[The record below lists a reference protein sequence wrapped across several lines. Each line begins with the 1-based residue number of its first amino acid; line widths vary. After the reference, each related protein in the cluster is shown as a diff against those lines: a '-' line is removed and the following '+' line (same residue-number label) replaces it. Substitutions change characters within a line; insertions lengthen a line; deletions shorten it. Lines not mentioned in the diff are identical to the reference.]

1 MSDTDYYSVLRIKA
15 FNDLANR
22 AKPGIFIYA
31 IVWFAI
37 AFSLNLHESSPL
49 FFQINSG
56 LIVLIF
62 ITRLTHL
69 FLRKQVDKHNV
80 NFLEMWL
87 TTSILLAALHWG
99 LMSAWIFYDSE
110 LTNIEPP
117 MLIVLAAFAM
127 GGTSTLSIS
136 PLIRKLYPVVLFYP
150 SIIYFLWNQN
160 PNDLLYAGLM
170 VTSWGYILIASK
182 SAEHDYWQ
190 AISNNL
196 IAEERAK
203 ELEKLSVTDPLTQ
216 IKNRMFFDAEFE
228 KEWQRGAR
236 LKSCLSI
243 LMVDL
248 DYFKQINDNY
258 GHVFGDEVLIKV
270 ASCLSETLMR
280 PADCVARYG
289 GEEFIL
295 LLPNTGEEGASTIAE
310 RLTRKVAELHF
321 EHDEKKVQITCS
333 IGGATSYPHPNQDRA
348 DLVKR
353 ADSALYE
360 AKDQGRNRFIFNE
373 EALDPS
379 VPLIGR

>member
-117 MLIVLAAFAM
+117 MLIVLA
-127 GGTSTLSIS
+127 
-136 PLIRKLYPVVLFYP
+136 
-150 SIIYFLWNQN
+150 
-160 PNDLLYAGLM
+160 
-170 VTSWGYILIASK
+170 
-182 SAEHDYWQ
+182 
-190 AISNNL
+190 
-196 IAEERAK
+196 
-203 ELEKLSVTDPLTQ
+203 
-216 IKNRMFFDAEFE
+216 
-228 KEWQRGAR
+228 
-236 LKSCLSI
+236 
-243 LMVDL
+243 
-248 DYFKQINDNY
+248 
-258 GHVFGDEVLIKV
+258 
-270 ASCLSETLMR
+270 
-280 PADCVARYG
+280 
-289 GEEFIL
+289 
-295 LLPNTGEEGASTIAE
+295 
-310 RLTRKVAELHF
+310 
-321 EHDEKKVQITCS
+321 
-333 IGGATSYPHPNQDRA
+333 
-348 DLVKR
+348 
-353 ADSALYE
+353 
-360 AKDQGRNRFIFNE
+360 
-373 EALDPS
+373 
-379 VPLIGR
+379 